1 MVSRSSSARHL
12 VTTHT
17 SDDEEEVAHT
27 QEEETGGT
35 EAQQLDLAEYNFGE
49 NNDTD
54 CDVYILSSTQSTRRS
69 SPWPTTMRGT
79 ASAAGR
85 MTTRTCS

>member
-1 MVSRSSSARHL
+1 MSRSSSARHL

-17 SDDEEEVAHT
+17 SDDEEEVSHT
-27 QEEETGGT
+27 QEEEAT

-49 NNDTD
+49 NNNRD

-69 SPWPTTMRGT
+69 
-79 ASAAGR
+79 
-85 MTTRTCS
+85 

>member
-1 MVSRSSSARHL
+1 MMSRSSSARHL

-17 SDDEEEVAHT
+17 SDDEEEVSHT
-27 QEEETGGT
+27 QEEEAGGT

-49 NNDTD
+49 NSNKD
-54 CDVYILSSTQSTRRS
+54 CHVYILSTTQSTRRS
-69 SPWPTTMRGT
+69 SPWPTTTRGT

>member
-12 VTTHT
+12 VTAHT

-27 QEEETGGT
+27 QEEEAGGT

-49 NNDTD
+49 NNNRFSLFSYFLPRAPGGADPGR
-54 CDVYILSSTQSTRRS
+54 LQR
-69 SPWPTTMRGT
+69 
-79 ASAAGR
+79 AALPQLQEE
-85 MTTRTCS
+85 